1 MIVRLASRP
10 PHATRSQSG
19 THRLAAPPRLMT
31 IVLKI
36 RSCYSP
42 DVDDLPG
49 WVPASVD
56 EVYYPLEMEI
66 GEADRSGAHVFG
78 LMIATPQG
86 LAKHHRGRALQAFRN
101 NQARTPGMGRKAL
114 LVIAPY
120 RWTAV
125 RERIDQQVQDCQ
137 RESWEASLACLR
149 EAFFWEYEGVAYRR

>member
-1 MIVRLASRP
+1 
-10 PHATRSQSG
+10 
-19 THRLAAPPRLMT
+19 MT

-114 LVIAPY
+114 LVIDPY
-120 RWTAV
+120 RWSAV

>member
-1 MIVRLASRP
+1 
-10 PHATRSQSG
+10 
-19 THRLAAPPRLMT
+19 MT

-114 LVIAPY
+114 LVIDPY
-120 RWTAV
+120 R
-125 RERIDQQVQDCQ
+125 
-137 RESWEASLACLR
+137 
-149 EAFFWEYEGVAYRR
+149 